1 MARLLADLTPLRVS
15 PAYRRLWIGN
25 SLSAVGTQLTLVAV
39 SLEVFHLTGSSL
51 AVGMLGAFA
60 LVPLVVAGLYGGAVA
75 DHVDR
80 RKLALA
86 SSSVLWLTAVLIA
99 AQAWLGLESVWVLY
113 VLVAVHSGASGINQ
127 PTRGA
132 IIPALVGLKL
142 LPAANA
148 LNMMTFSVAMMVGPL
163 FAGVLVAQVG
173 YAWTYSVDVVTFLA
187 ALYAVWRLPSLPP
200 QRQDAAGVAG
210 SDGSDGS
217 DGIDGAAA
225 SAGGR
230 RRVGWGS
237 VVEGFRFLGS
247 RPNLRMTFIADI
259 VAMATAFPRALLPA
273 IGAVVLGGGEAAVG
287 ILLAAMALGAFLT
300 GLFSGPLTRIVRH
313 GAAVYWAIVAWGL
326 SVAGFGVVVYLAARA
341 GASGG
346 EPQHYLWAA
355 AAFLALAGCADS
367 VSSVFRNT
375 ILQSATPDHLRGR
388 LQGVFIVVV
397 AGGPRVGEMLTGGAA
412 ELLTEPVTLMA
423 GGVLC
428 VLGVSA
434 LMRWQPGFLKYDSR
448 HPVP

>member
-86 SSSVLWLTAVLIA
+86 SSAVLWLTAVLIA
-99 AQAWLGLESVWVLY
+99 AQAWMGLESVWVLY
-113 VLVAVHSGASGINQ
+113 VLVAIHSGASGINQ

-200 QRQDAAGVAG
+200 QRLDGAG
-210 SDGSDGS
+210 SAG
-217 DGIDGAAA
+217 
-225 SAGGR
+225 SAGAR

-326 SVAGFGVVVYLAARA
+326 SVAGFGVVVSLAARA

-346 EPQHYLWAA
+346 ESQHYLWAA

-367 VSSVFRNT
+367 ISSVFRNT

>member
-1 MARLLADLTPLRVS
+1 MPRFLADLTPLRVS

-25 SLSAVGTQLTLVAV
+25 ALSAVGTQLTLVAV

-51 AVGMLGAFA
+51 AVGMLGLFA

-75 DHVDR
+75 DHMDR
-80 RKLALA
+80 RKLALG
-86 SSSVLWLTAVLIA
+86 SSSVLWLTTALIA
-99 AQAWLGLESVWVLY
+99 AQAWIGVENVWVLY
-113 VLVAVHSGASGINQ
+113 VLVAVHSGASGVNQ

-132 IIPALVGLKL
+132 IIPALVGTKL

-163 FAGVLVAQVG
+163 FGGLLVAHVG

-200 QRQDAAGVAG
+200 
-210 SDGSDGS
+210 
-217 DGIDGAAA
+217 GAT
-225 SAGGR
+225 SNTGGTESLDGR
-230 RRVGWGS
+230 RAGWSS
-237 VVEGFRFLGS
+237 VVEGFRFLAT
-247 RPNLRMTFIADI
+247 RPNLRMTFLVDI

-273 IGAVVLGGGEAAVG
+273 VGSVVLGGGETAVG
-287 ILLAAMALGAFLT
+287 ILLAAMALGAFFT

-326 SVAGFGVVVYLAARA
+326 VVAGFGVVVFLAARA
-341 GASGG
+341 GAEGAD
-346 EPQHYLWAA
+346 PLVFLWPAA
-355 AAFLALAGCADS
+355 ACLALAGCADS
-367 VSSVFRNT
+367 VSGVFRNT
-375 ILQSATPDHLRGR
+375 ILQSAAPDHLRGR
-388 LQGVFIVVV
+388 LQGVFVVVV

-412 ELLTEPVTLMA
+412 ELLTEPVTLMV
-423 GGVLC
+423 GGLLC